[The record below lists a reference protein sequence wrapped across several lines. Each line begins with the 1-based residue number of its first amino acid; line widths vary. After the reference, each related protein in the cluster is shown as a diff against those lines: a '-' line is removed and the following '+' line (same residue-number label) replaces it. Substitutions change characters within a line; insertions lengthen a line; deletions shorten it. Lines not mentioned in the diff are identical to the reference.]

1 MRVLFVIHEL
11 SLNGAVTTLVSQ
23 VRHLVAAGARV
34 TVVTPE
40 LEGAAAALRADILA
54 AGAHLVTETTT
65 DEHDVA
71 VGCTIFAADAL
82 AGMVGRLPLVWRIH
96 EGLAGARYVLADP
109 KALAL
114 LSAVDKLV
122 FPSRGAVE
130 RMWAPLLSGLPPGRV
145 AVVPPLLPPP
155 EPGDAAPKAAGR
167 KRVLCV
173 GSIEP
178 RKRQGD
184 LVRAMA
190 IFGPTAPVECVLVG
204 ERLQLDPPV
213 DAIVAAHPERF
224 ILPGALPPAEVQRLY
239 RSADIFA
246 LPSGDES
253 LAQTPIQAAWH
264 GVPVVLSDLDCYAG
278 VWKHGVNALL
288 HPVGEVELLAWYL
301 RMLIAS
307 PTLGRRLASAALG
320 VAAGFGPAHTTALFA
335 ALLEGVAAQRAGR
348 RAEGDD
354 HTTR

>member
-23 VRHLVAAGARV
+23 VRHLVAAGALV
-34 TVVTPE
+34 TVVTPQ

-54 AGAHLVTETTT
+54 AGATLVTGTTT

-71 VGCTIFAADAL
+71 VGCTIFAVDAL

-96 EGLAGARYVLADP
+96 EGWAGAQHVLANP
-109 KALAL
+109 KAVAL
-114 LSAVDKLV
+114 LSAVDRLV
-122 FPSRGAVE
+122 FPSRGVVE
-130 RMWAPLLSGLPPGRV
+130 RIWAPLLSGLPPGRV

-155 EPGDAAPKAAGR
+155 EAGEAAPKATGR

-173 GSIEP
+173 GSIHP

-190 IFGPTAPVECVLVG
+190 ALGPTAPVECVLVG
-204 ERLQLDPPV
+204 ERGQLDPPA
-213 DAIVAAHPERF
+213 DTIVAAHPERF
-224 ILPGALPPAEVQRLY
+224 VLPGALPPEEVQRLY

-278 VWKHGVNALL
+278 LWKHGVNALM

-307 PTLGRRLASAALG
+307 PSLGRRLASAAR
-320 VAAGFGPAHTTALFA
+320 AITAGFGPAHTTALFA
-335 ALLEGVAAQRAGR
+335 AILEGVVTGWAGR
-348 RAEGDD
+348 
-354 HTTR
+354 

>member
-23 VRHLVAAGARV
+23 VRHLVRAGAIV
-34 TVVTPE
+34 TVVTPK
-40 LEGAAAALRADILA
+40 LEGAASALREDILA
-54 AGAHLVTETTT
+54 AGATLVTETTT

-71 VGCTIFAADAL
+71 VGCTIFAAEAL

-96 EGLAGARYVLADP
+96 EGRAGAQHVLTNQ
-109 KALAL
+109 KAVAL
-114 LSAVDKLV
+114 LNAVDKLV
-122 FPSRGAVE
+122 FPSRGAVD
-130 RMWAPLLSGLPPGRV
+130 RIWASLLSGLPPGRV

-173 GSIEP
+173 GSIQP

-204 ERLQLDPPV
+204 ERVQLDPPA

-224 ILPGALPPAEVQRLY
+224 VLPGALPPEEVQRLY

-264 GVPVVLSDLDCYAG
+264 GVPVVLSDLECYDG

-307 PTLGRRLASAALG
+307 PAMGQKLAKAARA
-320 VAAGFGPAHTTALFA
+320 VVTGFGPTQTTSLFNA
-335 ALLEGVAAQRAGR
+335 ILEGVVAARAR
-348 RAEGDD
+348 R
-354 HTTR
+354 